1 MTGTSW
7 VWAKPCKFQPK
18 LIVNE
23 NCGEECDKCGWNP
36 EVEEKRK
43 AEIRKLAREG
53 RVTEWGKPLAVFPS
67 SAPSPRNAHVPQA
80 GPSRTE
86 WHLPPE
92 GTAEMEG

>member
-53 RVTEWGKPLAVFPS
+53 RLTEWGKVRPS
-67 SAPSPRNAHVPQA
+67 SGFLRKTPPPQ
-80 GPSRTE
+80 GESETE
-86 WHLPPE
+86 VLG
-92 GTAEMEG
+92 GTE